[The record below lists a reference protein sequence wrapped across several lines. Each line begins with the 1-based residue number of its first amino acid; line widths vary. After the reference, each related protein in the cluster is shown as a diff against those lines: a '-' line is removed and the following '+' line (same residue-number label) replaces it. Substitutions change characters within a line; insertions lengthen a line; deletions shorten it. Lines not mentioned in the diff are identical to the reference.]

1 VTIRRLLRPVQT
13 AMHVAEPNTSTANEA
28 NKPIQ
33 EQNTSDLIQRKNQNE
48 KQKKQNFF

>member
-1 VTIRRLLRPVQT
+1 VTIRRSSRPVPT
-13 AMHVAEPNTSTANEA
+13 AMHVAERNTSTANEV

-33 EQNTSDLIQRKNQNE
+33 EQNTSDSTQRKNQNE